1 MTNPQNNLYS
11 VEEIVKELGIHDCLF
26 ASDYEPDEPVVP
38 FERVQRLIEA
48 LTSHTKAIREEEIQ
62 FILKR
67 LEANEYQTSDELR
80 EESESE
86 YWLEY
91 EEALEMAYDNQHDQV
106 EHIKGVLRKR
116 LQALNK
122 Q

>member
-1 MTNPQNNLYS
+1 MAKGADNARSIGTGTFLNPLDKK
-11 VEEIVKELGIHDCLF
+11 ILK
-26 ASDYEPDEPVVP
+26 
-38 FERVQRLIEA
+38 EA

-91 EEALEMAYDNQHDQV
+91 EEALEMAYDNQHYQV
-106 EHIKGVLRKR
+106 DHIKGVLRKR